1 LSNINC
7 IYNFKRFDPD
17 YKGAGLTRGNHLE
30 EVVWNEFA
38 SDPARLAAVAEAIRK
53 GASEASNEPK
63 GIPAT
68 ETQIDPDEEFQE
80 GAVLTRLHKR
90 REIPREMRKIKG
102 TACAGTSILLWTLS
116 LSRALRLFVASGL
129 QMSTQCLAPVCTT
142 SCEMWFSLSNSSW
155 AAVSDTMSLTGEPLD
170 DLWDDD

>member
-1 LSNINC
+1 MACFKLLRVCIRLHLSALGIC
-7 IYNFKRFDPD
+7 IGFLECHSSRR
-17 YKGAGLTRGNHLE
+17 LQLRQQLVHL
-30 EVVWNEFA
+30 
-38 SDPARLAAVAEAIRK
+38 VAH
-53 GASEASNEPK
+53 
-63 GIPAT
+63 
-68 ETQIDPDEEFQE
+68 
-80 GAVLTRLHKR
+80 RLHKR